1 MQRQQNTVAA
11 IMAED
16 KYSLNMKNCLNIPD
30 DFKGHDHSL
39 FAIPAHY
46 QDSVDDV
53 IIPSGLIQDRIDKI
67 ATDIFNDIVL
77 GRNEPISA
85 VCVLKGGYRFF
96 TDVLNKMTTLNTA
109 LSNKSIQISVDFI
122 RLKSYQDDRSSGEVQ
137 IIGIE
142 NLNDLKNKNVVI
154 FEDIIDT
161 GKTMNKLL
169 NTLNQFEPKSVA
181 VATLLRKRTHLS
193 NGYRPD
199 YVCFE
204 IPDRFVVGYALD
216 YNEYFRD
223 LDHICEISQVGKEK
237 YKSNKPEK

>member
-1 MQRQQNTVAA
+1 MT
-11 IMAED
+11 
-16 KYSLNMKNCLNIPD
+16 SLNIKNCLSIPD
-30 DFKGHDHSL
+30 DFKGYDHSL

-53 IIPSGLIQDRIDKI
+53 IIPAGLIQDRIDKI
-67 ATDIFNDIVL
+67 ALDIFNDIIA

-85 VCVLKGGYRFF
+85 VCVLKGGYKFF
-96 TDVLNKMTTLNTA
+96 TDVLNKLTKLNTA
-109 LSNKSIQISVDFI
+109 NANRSVQISIDFI

-142 NLNDLKNKNVVI
+142 NLHDLKNKNVVI

-161 GKTMNKLL
+161 GRTMDKLL
-169 NTLNQFEPKSVA
+169 NTLKKYEPKSVSVA
-181 VATLLRKRTHLS
+181 VLLRKRTHLS
-193 NGYRPD
+193 NGYVPH

-223 LDHICEISQVGKEK
+223 LDHICEISKVGIEK
-237 YKSNKPEK
+237 YKSTPSVKNGKQ

>member
-1 MQRQQNTVAA
+1 
-11 IMAED
+11 
-16 KYSLNMKNCLNIPD
+16 MKNCLNIPD

-53 IIPSGLIQDRIDKI
+53 IIPSGLIQDRIDKV
-67 ATDIFNDIVL
+67 ALDIFNDIIA

-85 VCVLKGGYRFF
+85 VCVLKGGYKFF
-96 TDVLNKMTTLNTA
+96 SDVLNKLTRLNTA
-109 LSNKSIQISVDFI
+109 SSNKSIQISVDFI

-142 NLNDLKNKNVVI
+142 NLDDLKNKNVVI

-161 GKTMNKLL
+161 GRTMNKLL
-169 NTLNQFEPKSVA
+169 NTLSRYEPKSVS
-181 VATLLRKRTHLS
+181 VATLLRKRTPLS

-223 LDHICEISQVGKEK
+223 LDHICEISEIGKEK
-237 YKSNKPEK
+237 YKSTTATAKTNGQA